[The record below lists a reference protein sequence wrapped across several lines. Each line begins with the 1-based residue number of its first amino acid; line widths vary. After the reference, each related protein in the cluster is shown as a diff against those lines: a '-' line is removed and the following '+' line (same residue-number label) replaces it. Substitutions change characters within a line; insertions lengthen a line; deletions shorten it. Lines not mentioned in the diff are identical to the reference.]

1 MWSHSAP
8 RADQEP
14 NGKAEPLVRL
24 CFSCDIRYSARN
36 AFGGLPA
43 ASRALFFSNTMNR
56 DYPLDRVRNFGIIA
70 HIDAGKTTTSER
82 VLFYTGAQH
91 KIGEVHEGETTTDW
105 MEQERERGIT
115 ITAAAITCFWN
126 KTTEDKNDASKKHR
140 FNIIDTPGHIDFTA
154 EVKRSMRVLDGA
166 IVVFDGVAGVEP
178 QSETNWRYAD
188 EAKVPRVCFINK
200 LDRTGAS
207 FEDSYKSIL
216 DRLSTKAI
224 RMQIPIGLE
233 SNFEGVVDLLTM
245 KAFRF
250 EGNMGEI
257 VIEGEIPAD
266 LLEEAKTRRAELI
279 ERIVEQDDAAMSA
292 YLEGKEP
299 SIDELKKILR
309 KAVIANEVFPVYTGS
324 ALKNK
329 GVQLVLDAVVDYLPS
344 PLELPPATGIN
355 PKTGEAVVRHASDD
369 EPFCA
374 LAFKLQSD
382 PFVGALTFFRVYSGT
397 ISAGSYVYNS
407 TTGSKERVGR
417 IVRLQADKR
426 EEVEKVFAGEI
437 AAAVG
442 LKDTK
447 TSHTLCDEANPIV
460 LEQIKFPEPV
470 VSLRVEPKTKADQEK
485 MSIALRKL
493 SDEDPTFRVSSDEET
508 GETIISGMGELHLEI
523 LVDRMKREFN
533 VVADTGK
540 PQVAYRETIQGSSE
554 AEGKYIKQTGGRGQY
569 GHVRIRMKKLEP
581 IDPEAKI
588 PKNVTREDHFEFI
601 NNIKGGVVP
610 QEYIPA
616 VEKGI
621 REAMD
626 RGFLAGFQM
635 VDISVELYDGS
646 YHDVDSSEIAFKIAA
661 SMAFQ
666 EAAGKAKAVLL
677 EPIMKVEVNVPEQ
690 FMGDITGSLSGKR
703 GQIEGMEDR
712 GNNKVIKAKVPLS
725 EMFGYTTTLRSMT
738 EGRGSMTME
747 FDHYDVVPKNVADE
761 IIASRK

>member
-1 MWSHSAP
+1 
-8 RADQEP
+8 
-14 NGKAEPLVRL
+14 
-24 CFSCDIRYSARN
+24 
-36 AFGGLPA
+36 
-43 ASRALFFSNTMNR
+43 MNR
-56 DYPLDRVRNFGIIA
+56 DYPLERVRNFGIIA
-70 HIDAGKTTTSER
+70 HIDAGKTTASER
-82 VLFYTGAQH
+82 ILFYTGSQH

-115 ITAAAITCFWN
+115 ITAAAITCFWS
-126 KTTEDKNDASKKHR
+126 KTTEKDKKPARPDDHGRSGGDIEKKYR

-188 EAKVPRVCFINK
+188 EAAVPRICFVNK

-207 FEDSYKSIL
+207 FEFSYKTIL
-216 DRLSTKAI
+216 ERLSPKAI
-224 RMQIPIGLE
+224 RMQIPIGEE
-233 SNFEGVVDLLTM
+233 SAHEGSIDLLTM
-245 KAFRF
+245 KAYNFS
-250 EGNMGEI
+250 GNMGED
-257 VIEGEIPAD
+257 VVEVPIPAN
-266 LLEEAKTRRAELI
+266 LLDEAKKYRAELI
-279 ERIVEQDDAAMSA
+279 ERIVEQNDAAMNA

-299 SIDELKKILR
+299 PLEDLKLILR
-309 KAVIANEVFPVYTGS
+309 KAVIANEVFPVYCGS

-329 GVQLVLDAVVDYLPS
+329 GVQLILDAVVDYLPS
-344 PLELPPATGIN
+344 PLELPPATGTN
-355 PKTGEAVVRHASDD
+355 PKTGEPVERHASDD

-374 LAFKLQSD
+374 LAFKLQTD

-397 ISAGSYVYNS
+397 LSAGSYVYNS
-407 TTGSKERVGR
+407 TTGNKERVGR

-470 VSLRVEPKTKADQEK
+470 VSLRIEPKTKADQEK
-485 MSIALRKL
+485 MGLALRKL
-493 SDEDPTFRVSSDEET
+493 SDEDPTFRVTTDDET

-523 LVDRMKREFN
+523 LVERMKREFN
-533 VVADTGK
+533 VVADVGK
-540 PQVAYRETIQGSSE
+540 PQVAYRETILGNAE

-569 GHVRIRMKKLEP
+569 GHVKIRIKKMQPVIEG
-581 IDPEAKI
+581 AKI
-588 PKNVTREDHFEFI
+588 SKNTTREEHFEFI
-601 NNIKGGVVP
+601 NNIKGGVIP

-621 REAMD
+621 REAMA
-626 RGFLAGFQM
+626 RGFLAGFPM
-635 VDISVELYDGS
+635 VDISVDLYDGS

-666 EAAGKAKAVLL
+666 EAAGKAKAVIL
-677 EPIMKVEVNVPEQ
+677 EPIMRVEVIVPEQ
-690 FMGDITGSLSGKR
+690 FMGDITGNLSGKR
-703 GQIEGMEDR
+703 GQIEGTEER
-712 GNNKVIKAKVPLS
+712 GMNKVVRAKVPLS

-747 FDHYDVVPKNVADE
+747 FDHYDTVPNNIAAD
-761 IIASRK
+761 IIDLRK

>member
-1 MWSHSAP
+1 
-8 RADQEP
+8 
-14 NGKAEPLVRL
+14 
-24 CFSCDIRYSARN
+24 
-36 AFGGLPA
+36 
-43 ASRALFFSNTMNR
+43 MNR
-56 DYPLDRVRNFGIIA
+56 DYPLEKVRNFGIIA

-82 VLFYTGAQH
+82 VLFYTGSQH

-115 ITAAAITCFWN
+115 ITAAAITCFWV
-126 KTTEDKNDASKKHR
+126 KTDEKDKVDTAKKYR
-140 FNIIDTPGHIDFTA
+140 FNVIDTPGHIDFTA

-200 LDRTGAS
+200 LDRLGAS
-207 FEDSYKSIL
+207 FENSYASIL
-216 DRLSTKAI
+216 DRLSPKAI
-224 RMQIPIGLE
+224 RMQIPIGE
-233 SNFEGVVDLLTM
+233 EQAHEGSVDLLTM
-245 KAFRF
+245 KAYTFS
-250 EGNMGEI
+250 GNMGQD
-257 VIEGEIPAD
+257 VIEGEIPAN
-266 LLEEAKTRRAELI
+266 LLEDAKKYRAQLI
-279 ERIVEQDDAAMSA
+279 ERIVEQDDSAMSA

-299 SIDELKKILR
+299 SLAELKSILR
-309 KAVIANEVFPVYTGS
+309 TAVINNEIFPVYTGS

-344 PLELPPATGIN
+344 PLDLKPATGIN
-355 PKTGEAVVRHASDD
+355 PKTGEPIERHASDD

-374 LAFKLQSD
+374 LAFKLQTD

-397 ISAGSYVYNS
+397 LVAGSYVYNS
-407 TTGSKERVGR
+407 TTGTKERVGR

-426 EEVEKVFAGEI
+426 EEVAKVFTGEI

-447 TSHTLCDEANPIV
+447 TSHTLCDEANPIT
-460 LEQIKFPEPV
+460 LEEIKFPEPV
-470 VSLRVEPKTKADQEK
+470 VSLRIEPKTKADQEK
-485 MSIALRKL
+485 MGVALRKL
-493 SDEDPTFRVSSDEET
+493 ADEDPTFRIKTDEET
-508 GETIISGMGELHLEI
+508 SETIISGMGELHLEI

-533 VVADTGK
+533 VVADVGK
-540 PQVAYRETIQGSSE
+540 PQVAYRETILGSAE

-569 GHVRIRMKKLEP
+569 GHVKIRIKKMEP
-581 IDPEAKI
+581 IDPEKKM

-610 QEYIPA
+610 QEFIAP
-616 VEKGI
+616 VEKGL
-621 REAMD
+621 REAMA
-626 RGFLAGFQM
+626 RGFLAGFPM
-635 VDISVELYDGS
+635 VDISVDLYDGS

-666 EAAGKAKAVLL
+666 EAASKAKAVIL
-677 EPIMKVEVNVPEQ
+677 EPIMRVEVIVPDQ
-690 FMGDITGSLSGKR
+690 FMGDITGNLSGKR
-703 GQIEGMEDR
+703 AQIEGMDER
-712 GNNKVIKAKVPLS
+712 GLSKVVRAKVPLS

-747 FDHYDVVPKNVADE
+747 FDHYDTVPKNIADD

>member
-1 MWSHSAP
+1 
-8 RADQEP
+8 
-14 NGKAEPLVRL
+14 
-24 CFSCDIRYSARN
+24 
-36 AFGGLPA
+36 
-43 ASRALFFSNTMNR
+43 MNR
-56 DYPLDRVRNFGIIA
+56 DYPLEKVRNFGIIA

-82 VLFYTGAQH
+82 VLFYTGSQH

-115 ITAAAITCFWN
+115 ITAAAITCFWS
-126 KTTEDKNDASKKHR
+126 KTGEKDKKDAAKKYR

-188 EAKVPRVCFINK
+188 EANVPRVCFINK

-207 FEDSYKSIL
+207 FERSYASIL
-216 DRLSTKAI
+216 SRLSPKAI
-224 RMQIPIGLE
+224 RMQIPIGEE
-233 SNFEGVVDLLTM
+233 SAHEGVVDLLAM
-245 KAFRF
+245 KAYRF
-250 EGNMGEI
+250 EGSMGEE
-257 VIEGEIPAD
+257 VIEGDIPAD
-266 LLEEAKTRRAELI
+266 LAQDAKKYRGELI
-279 ERIVEQDDAAMSA
+279 ERIVEQDDAAMNA

-299 SIDELKKILR
+299 SLEELKSILR
-309 KAVIANEVFPVYTGS
+309 KAVIANQVFPVYCGS

-344 PLELPPATGIN
+344 PLDLPPATGLN
-355 PKTGEAVVRHASDD
+355 PKTGEPIERHASDE

-374 LAFKLQSD
+374 LAFKLQTD

-397 ISAGSYVYNS
+397 LSSGSYVYNS
-407 TTGSKERVGR
+407 TTGVKERIGR

-426 EEVEKVFAGEI
+426 EEVEKVFSGEI

-470 VSLRVEPKTKADQEK
+470 VSLRIEPKTKADQEK
-485 MSIALRKL
+485 MGIALNKL
-493 SDEDPTFRVSSDEET
+493 ADEDPTFRVTTDEET
-508 GETIISGMGELHLEI
+508 AETIISGMGELHLEI

-533 VVADTGK
+533 VVADVGK
-540 PQVAYRETIQGSSE
+540 PQVAYRETILGASD

-569 GHVRIRMKKLEP
+569 GHVKIRIKKLEP
-581 IDPEAKI
+581 LAEGAKI
-588 PKNVTREDHFEFI
+588 AKNVTRNDHFEFI

-621 REAMD
+621 REAMS
-626 RGFLAGFQM
+626 RGILAGFPM
-635 VDISVELYDGS
+635 VDISADLYDGS
-646 YHDVDSSEIAFKIAA
+646 YHEVDSSEIAFKIAA
-661 SMAFQ
+661 SMAFHD
-666 EAAGKAKAVLL
+666 AAQKAKPVIL
-677 EPIMKVEVNVPEQ
+677 EPIMRVEVIVPEQ

-712 GNNKVIKAKVPLS
+712 GMNKAVHAKVPLS

-747 FDHYDVVPKNVADE
+747 FDHYDVVPQNVAAD